1 MARSRK
7 VSAALAVAVAAI
19 ATGGAA
25 RAQAMEAPPVVDVDI
40 DAGEGAS
47 LIQLQGPGGSFQC
60 GTHCSLGLAQGRYRL
75 IVVDPR
81 GNASAQWLSVSQPSR
96 LTVTP
101 ASRGARIA
109 GIAVMAVGIGA
120 AAVGAFVL
128 WATFLGHY
136 LADCL
141 DPDCRNDWPRGQL
154 YGGAITLAAGA
165 AVGVT
170 GLVIWRRNVHA
181 VVDEA
186 SPAPPAGAAARLRL
200 LPVAG
205 LRWAGLGLT
214 GNF

>member
-7 VSAALAVAVAAI
+7 VSVALAVAVAAI
-19 ATGGAA
+19 ATGGRA
-25 RAQAMEAPPVVDVDI
+25 RAQATAPPPVIPVEI

-47 LIQLQGPGGSFQC
+47 LIQLSGPGGSIPC

-75 IVVDPR
+75 IVTDAR
-81 GNASAQWLSVSQPSR
+81 GNVSAQWLPVSQPSR
-96 LTVTP
+96 LIVTP
-101 ASRGARIA
+101 ASRGTRIA
-109 GIAVMAVGIGA
+109 GIVVMGVGIGV

-128 WATFLGHY
+128 WATFIGHFFG
-136 LADCL
+136 DCFG
-141 DPDCRNDWPRGQL
+141 DCGDTWPRGQL
-154 YGGAITLAAGA
+154 YGGAITLAAGT

-170 GLVIWRRNVHA
+170 GLVVWRRNVHA

-200 LPVAG
+200 APVAG

-214 GNF
+214 GSF